1 MGFDF
6 GTQSIGVAVGQEIT
20 CTATALKPLPAN
32 NGKPNWDDLEKVVLE
47 WQPSQFVVGMPYNMD
62 GTDSELCRRA
72 ARFGGRLQGRFGITW
87 VGVDERLSSF
97 EVKSTLKES
106 GIKKKGP
113 IDSLAAQVILETWF
127 RSRQ

>member
-6 GTQSIGVAVGQEIT
+6 GTQSIGVAIRQEIT
-20 CTATALKPLPAN
+20 FTATALKPLPAN
-32 NGKPNWDDLEKVVLE
+32 NGRPNWDDLEKVVLE

-72 ARFGGRLQGRFGITW
+72 ARFGGRLQGRFGIPW

-97 EVKSTLKES
+97 DVKSTLKES
-106 GIKKKGP
+106 GTKKKGP
-113 IDSLAAQVILETWF
+113 IDSLAAKLIIESWF
-127 RSRQ
+127 RSCH